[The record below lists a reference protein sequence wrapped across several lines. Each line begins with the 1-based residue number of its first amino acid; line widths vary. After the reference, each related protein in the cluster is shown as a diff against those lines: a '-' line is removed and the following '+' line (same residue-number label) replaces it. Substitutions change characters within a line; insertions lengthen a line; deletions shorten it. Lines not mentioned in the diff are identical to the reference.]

1 MKQSLTHH
9 LEHGI
14 PFSDFE
20 LGPHKTELDALVER
34 AIDTSLEAHA
44 LLQNNYLNED
54 HNYIATL
61 DDEFSG
67 EKAKYLTLKNG
78 QGAKPMFRQWDPANP
93 ATDIGI
99 RAIHPEFQG
108 RANRTTIIHADSQAP
123 KNFEYLFDQR
133 HPAYEAIVAVSALN
147 KFVVARIVKPFLN
160 RVAELDGTHK
170 QDYQELFYPGD
181 RRAATLTRCI
191 MYHTVKNPT
200 LGPVGGDGQPLL
212 IKEHCDQSSYT
223 VDVHQTSSGLQYN
236 VGGDWVDAGTDPAIF
251 RGAADD
257 FREQSGRP
265 ALHRVVETF
274 ENQWGAA
281 EKLRAKGIGRISL
294 VTFVGP
300 SGEHARP
307 VRPNSVAT
315 HPTEALVAVTA

>member
-20 LGPHKTELDALVER
+20 LGPHKTELDALVDR

-44 LLQNNYLNED
+44 LLQAS
-54 HNYIATL
+54 YINKDWDYFATL

-67 EKAKYLTLKNG
+67 ESAKYLTQKNG
-78 QGAKPMFRQWDPANP
+78 WGGRPLFAQWDPANP

-99 RAIHPEFQG
+99 RAIHPKFQG

-123 KNFEYLFDQR
+123 KDFEWTFDGP
-133 HPAYEAIVAVSALN
+133 HPTRDAILALAALN

-160 RVAELDGTHK
+160 RVADLDGVPK
-170 QDYQELFYPGD
+170 QDYQELFYPAD

-200 LGPVGGDGQPLL
+200 LGPVGGDGEPLL

-236 VGGDWVDAGTDPAIF
+236 VSGDWVDAGTDPAIF

-257 FREQSGRP
+257 FRDQSGRP

-307 VRPNSVAT
+307 VRPNSAAT
-315 HPTEALVAVTA
+315 HPTEARVDVMA